1 MSNGDDNP
9 RTSPSLKEGD
19 PEAQEE
25 PAEQPEPNGRLRVE
39 TVYGEPYEVGGRR
52 LVPIARITS
61 FGKAKATIGTK
72 QVSGWGG
79 GFVQVTPLALV
90 EETPEGESRIA
101 ITDGESQAV
110 RNMVLGSMVM
120 VLLFGLIR
128 RLVGGRRAQA
138 HTSEGAEQ

>member
-1 MSNGDDNP
+1 MSNDDDP
-9 RTSPSLKEGD
+9 RTSPSSKEGD
-19 PEAQEE
+19 PAAQEE

-52 LVPIARITS
+52 LVPMARITS

-90 EETPEGESRIA
+90 EETPEGERRIA
-101 ITDGESQAV
+101 ITNGASQAV
-110 RNMVLGSMVM
+110 RNMVVGSVVM
-120 VLLFGLIR
+120 VLLFELIR

-138 HTSEGAEQ
+138 HTSEGA